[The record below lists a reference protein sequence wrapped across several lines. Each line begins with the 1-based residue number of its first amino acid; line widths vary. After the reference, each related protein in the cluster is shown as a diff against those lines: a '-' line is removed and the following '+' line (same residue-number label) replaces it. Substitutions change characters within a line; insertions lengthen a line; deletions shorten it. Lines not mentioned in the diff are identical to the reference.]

1 MKSSVT
7 ILLLSSLLVSGPTA
21 AAEDLTVNLK
31 INGQTFSNYFSK
43 GYHGY
48 WRDDKPVRIR
58 YFPFPDINYG
68 MVVWNAGKNYISK
81 SIETPKYEN
90 DLETFWMDMEINID
104 IRSYGD
110 FETFTVDGIDLIKV
124 SYQYAISNPGW
135 SMNKIGM
142 LPGFDGCAIVSKEI
156 GIRSIDVV
164 GAELYEKYSNTPRK
178 VAFTNPM
185 LKFYGARGNSIK
197 ASLDRMRPYTNSTVA
212 LAVLPKSQCGFSIED
227 VAISLSHQPLPN
239 STLMPA
245 LKVVEYTD
253 DYPFKFPG
261 EAVELIDLQTLLE

>member
-81 SIETPKYEN
+81 SIETPKYED

-104 IRSYGD
+104 IRSYGG
-110 FETFTVDGIDLIKV
+110 FETFTVDGIDLTKV
-124 SYQYAISNPGW
+124 NYQYAISNPGW

-164 GAELYEKYSNTPRK
+164 GA
-178 VAFTNPM
+178 
-185 LKFYGARGNSIK
+185 RGNSIK
-197 ASLDRMRPYTNSTVA
+197 TSLDRMRPYTNSTVA

-239 STLMPA
+239 STMMPA

-261 EAVELIDLQTLLE
+261 EAVELVDLQTLLE